1 MQGTLSF
8 LLALPLVTGLVLPR
22 EPAAEVQENFDQDR
36 FMGKWYSLGLAS
48 TCPWLIARKSKM
60 SMSTLVLKPSNKRGQ
75 VDATVTFTADAFSVC
90 YSRNGWN
97 ADVDVDVYVVRT
109 DYDEYA
115 MVLMLKQMAGKLT
128 KTAKLYGRTQELRP
142 SLLAEF
148 KQFALEQGFGEDTF
162 QILPKTGRTQELRPS
177 LLAEFKQ
184 FALEQGFGE
193 DTFQILPKT
202 GLPPSIDSP
211 ALPPSI
217 AEPDPDPLALSP
229 QTEECQPSE
238 IREEPV
244 LLKVRRDVGQAQPP
258 EGSGDDSPFFRNED
272 SCKLPQDQ
280 GPCFGYETRFFYN
293 ATLMTCQEFSYGG
306 CLGNENNFVTEK
318 ECLQSCRT
326 EAVCRLP
333 IQRGS
338 CTTSTELW
346 AFDST
351 SGKCVPFKYSSCQGN
366 GNRFYTQKECEEYC
380 GTLRDGEEEFLG
392 LPKKN

>member
-1 MQGTLSF
+1 MERGTLCY
-8 LLALPLVTGLVLPR
+8 R
-22 EPAAEVQENFDQDR
+22 E
-36 FMGKWYSLGLAS
+36 AS
-48 TCPWLIARKSKM
+48 TPR
-60 SMSTLVLKPSNKRGQ
+60 
-75 VDATVTFTADAFSVC
+75 D
-90 YSRNGWN
+90 
-97 ADVDVDVYVVRT
+97 
-109 DYDEYA
+109 
-115 MVLMLKQMAGKLT
+115 
-128 KTAKLYGRTQELRP
+128 
-142 SLLAEF
+142 
-148 KQFALEQGFGEDTF
+148 
-162 QILPKTGRTQELRPS
+162 TGRTQELRPS

-202 GLPPSIDSP
+202 
-211 ALPPSI
+211 
-217 AEPDPDPLALSP
+217 
-229 QTEECQPSE
+229 
-238 IREEPV
+238 
-244 LLKVRRDVGQAQPP
+244 
-258 EGSGDDSPFFRNED
+258 D

-333 IQRGS
+333 IQSGS

-380 GTLRDGEEEFLG
+380 GTLRDGRGSFKLSPQCI
-392 LPKKN
+392 LVLVVLNLLKKRETGEKIPECTWM

>member
-22 EPAAEVQENFDQDR
+22 EPADEVQENFDQDR

-60 SMSTLVLKPSNKRGQ
+60 SMSTLVLKPSNERGQ
-75 VDATVTFTADAFSVC
+75 VDATVTFTANGQCTEKTAV
-90 YSRNGWN
+90 YRETETPGHMKYHVSRWD
-97 ADVDVDVYVVRT
+97 ADVDIYVVRT
-109 DYDEYA
+109 NYDEYA
-115 MVLMLKQMAGKLT
+115 MVLMLTQKEGKVT

-162 QILPKTGRTQELRPS
+162 QILPK
-177 LLAEFKQ
+177 
-184 FALEQGFGE
+184 
-193 DTFQILPKT
+193 
-202 GLPPSIDSP
+202 
-211 ALPPSI
+211 
-217 AEPDPDPLALSP
+217 
-229 QTEECQPSE
+229 TEECQPSE

-333 IQRGS
+333 IQSGS

-392 LPKKN
+392 LLKKN